1 LRQPTSVS
9 VGKDA
14 VYQDFGI
21 QRTVNSETT
30 GRHVKP
36 IDDIG
41 QWFPAIS
48 GKETVILRAG
58 DNLSVFELDL
68 ENVLH
73 PRANDILDTPLGECS
88 SRFIKGAWSQEL

>member
-14 VYQDFGI
+14 IYQDLGI
-21 QRTVNSETT
+21 QRTVNSETS
-30 GRHVKP
+30 GRHLEP

-41 QWFPAIS
+41 QRFPAIV
-48 GKETVILRAG
+48 GQKTVIPGAG
-58 DNLSVFELDL
+58 DDLSVFELDL

-73 PRANDILDTPLGECS
+73 PRANDILDTPLGES
-88 SRFIKGAWSQEL
+88 SSPFIQGARSQQL